1 VLHVLL
7 ERPPAPPLDGQPPI
21 ALTVVDVSASAGLL
35 LPIVHE
41 RKTELQSILRVGY
54 MRWFNTGESG
64 GSPGMLFS
72 WEARWL

>member
-1 VLHVLL
+1 
-7 ERPPAPPLDGQPPI
+7 
-21 ALTVVDVSASAGLL
+21 VVDVSASAGLL